1 MSMPDPSVTVE
12 VPDFMRADLA
22 RLELAV
28 NDDMLGALARY
39 LGLLLAA
46 NQRVNLTAVTDPDT
60 AWRRLITDSL
70 TLLPG
75 LEMLDAGAKVID
87 VGSGGGLPGVPLA
100 IARPDLDFTLLD
112 ATGKKVDFLQSVVE
126 SLALKNV
133 QAIRGRAETLGH
145 DAAHRQR
152 YDLATVRAVGKVAEI
167 AEYCLPLVKEGGRM
181 LAMKGR
187 AAEEELDAAGDA
199 LTILGAG
206 DIAMID
212 AYPEGFDS
220 ELVLIS
226 VIKEH
231 PTPRKYPREAG
242 VPKKSPL

>member
-1 MSMPDPSVTVE
+1 
-12 VPDFMRADLA
+12 
-22 RLELAV
+22 
-28 NDDMLGALARY
+28 
-39 LGLLLAA
+39 
-46 NQRVNLTAVTDPDT
+46 
-60 AWRRLITDSL
+60 
-70 TLLPG
+70 
-75 LEMLDAGAKVID
+75 
-87 VGSGGGLPGVPLA
+87 
-100 IARPDLDFTLLD
+100 
-112 ATGKKVDFLQSVVE
+112 
-126 SLALKNV
+126 V
-133 QAIRGRAETLGH
+133 QAIRGRAEVLGH

-181 LAMKGR
+181 LAMKGQ

-206 DIAMID
+206 DIALID
-212 AYPEGFDS
+212 AYPESFDS